1 MNQAIA
7 LRDEGMTRVADK
19 AERGSP
25 GWGDLAYAFLCVYA
39 SRHREF
45 FPFEVTAAFENAGH
59 VLPHDM
65 RAFGAIYRKAIKHGM
80 IKRGTSIG
88 QHPQRH
94 ASACISWV
102 SLVYRGKP

>member
-39 SRHREF
+39 SRHAEF
-45 FPFEVTAAFENAGH
+45 FPFEVTAAFEDAGH

-65 RAFGAIYRKAIKHGM
+65 RAFGWVYRKAIEHGM
-80 IKRGTSIG
+80 INEGKSIAR
-88 QHPQRH
+88 HPQRH
-94 ASACISWV
+94 ASKVVSWV
-102 SLVYRGKP
+102 SLVYRGK